1 MREFVALVDRLDKTN
16 RTKEKQQYLSE
27 YFRSA
32 PKEDLIWVVAL
43 FTHRRPRGVIKL
55 AFLKQWAMEI
65 SGLPEWLFQ
74 ESYHYVGDLAET
86 LSLLGKVENSE
97 QSNLNLLDKK
107 TLGLGSLHSI
117 FQRMLEM
124 KKADVEEQ
132 KQWVLSVWRE
142 LESMERFVFNKFLT
156 GGFRIGVSEQLLF
169 KSIAEVEGLS
179 VLEVQHRLMG
189 NWKPEEVSYRDLVE
203 VGRSGAEA
211 VPFPFA
217 LCYSLEELLVDVSEE
232 VGLDDKLGKVD
243 EWQVEW
249 KWDGIRAQLVKRGKN
264 VWLWSRGEELI
275 NEMFPEVNI
284 WQELLVGD
292 VVLDG
297 ELLVWV
303 DGRPASFQQ
312 MQRRL
317 GRKQVGKKLL
327 EECPVVFMSYDILEI
342 AGEDLRT
349 TSLVERR
356 ILMEDFLAGLDKGG
370 VKVSPRIE
378 VCSWEEVRQYRSNSA
393 TAATEGL
400 MLKRQDSEYLGGRK
414 RGAWWKWKVAAETVD
429 CVLIYV
435 QRGHGK
441 RASLYTDFTFAVR
454 DGERLVPFAK
464 AYSGLTNAE
473 LEEINRWLKNHTR
486 ESFGPV
492 RSVDAE
498 LVFEV
503 AFEGISKSSRHK
515 SGIAVRFPRIV
526 RWRKDKTVAEIDTLD
541 NILRKLEN
549 GRGQH

>member
-1 MREFVALVDRLDKTN
+1 MRGFVALVERLDKTN
-16 RTKEKQQYLSE
+16 RTKEKQQYLVE
-27 YFRSA
+27 YFRTA

-55 AFLKQWAMEI
+55 ALLKRWAMEV

-86 LSLLGKVENSE
+86 LALLGKVEPREESG
-97 QSNLNLLDKK
+97 LNLLDIEN
-107 TLGLGSLHSI
+107 LGLDSLSSI
-117 FQRMLEM
+117 FQRMLM
-124 KKADVEEQ
+124 IKKADEQEQ

-142 LESMERFVFNKFLT
+142 LETMERFVFNKFLT

-179 VLEVQHRLMG
+179 VLEIQHRLMG
-189 NWKPEEVSYRDLVE
+189 NWKPDEGTYSNLI
-203 VGRSGAEA
+203 GGGGSGAEA

-217 LCYSLEELLVDVSEE
+217 LCYSLEEMLVDVGAE
-232 VGLDDKLGKVD
+232 VGLEEKLGSVD
-243 EWQVEW
+243 DWQVEW
-249 KWDGIRAQLVKRGKN
+249 KWDGIRAQLVKRGGN
-264 VWLWSRGEELI
+264 GWLWSRGEELI
-275 NEMFPEVNI
+275 NESFPEVAAWLDI
-284 WQELLVGD
+284 LAGD
-292 VVLDG
+292 IVLDG

-317 GRKQVGKKLL
+317 GRKRVGKKLL
-327 EECPVVFMSYDILEI
+327 EECPVIFMSYDVLEI
-342 AGEDLRT
+342 AGKDLRERPL
-349 TSLVERR
+349 SERR
-356 ILMEDFLAGLDKGG
+356 KLLEELLGGMAGVG
-370 VKVSPRIE
+370 VQVSPRLGVGGWGE
-378 VCSWEEVRQYRSNSA
+378 VEQYRSNSG
-393 TAATEGL
+393 TVAAEGL
-400 MLKRQDSEYLGGRK
+400 MLKRKDSGYVGGRK
-414 RGAWWKWKVAAETVD
+414 RGEWWKWKVAPETVD

-441 RASLYTDFTFAVR
+441 RSSMYTDFTFAVR

-526 RWRKDKTVAEIDTLD
+526 RWRKDKTVAEIDTLY
-541 NILRKLEN
+541 NILGKLEN
-549 GRGQH
+549 GRE